1 MSPTAEPIH
10 ATTATCQDAGTL
22 MATFGITQE
31 PGPYVYGGHRYD
43 KLTDAVHYAQRHL
56 PRSAAPI
63 IRDGAESQ
71 DTGTLMATFGIT
83 QEPGPYVYGGHRY
96 DKLTD
101 AVHYAQRHQASKY
114 LRGVAREREA
124 QPYWG
129 AWALPDAGA
138 CLASRAEGRSSCAM
152 PMERVRAVWRARP

>member
-22 MATFGITQE
+22 MTTFGITQE

-56 PRSAAPI
+56 PRSAAPMG
-63 IRDGAESQ
+63 RDGADSR
-71 DTGTLMATFGIT
+71 DAGTLMATFGIT

-101 AVHYAQRHQASKY
+101 AVHYAQRQQAS
-114 LRGVAREREA
+114 
-124 QPYWG
+124 
-129 AWALPDAGA
+129 
-138 CLASRAEGRSSCAM
+138 
-152 PMERVRAVWRARP
+152 RPPST

>member
-10 ATTATCQDAGTL
+10 ATTATCQDAGAL

-56 PRSAAPI
+56 PRSAAPMG
-63 IRDGAESQ
+63 RDGADSQ
-71 DTGTLMATFGIT
+71 DAGALMATFGIT

-101 AVHYAQRHQASKY
+101 AVHYAQRQQAS
-114 LRGVAREREA
+114 
-124 QPYWG
+124 
-129 AWALPDAGA
+129 
-138 CLASRAEGRSSCAM
+138 
-152 PMERVRAVWRARP
+152 RPPST

>member
-1 MSPTAEPIH
+1 
-10 ATTATCQDAGTL
+10 

-63 IRDGAESQ
+63 IRDDADSR
-71 DTGTLMATFGIT
+71 DAGTLMATFGIT

-101 AVHYAQRHQASKY
+101 AVHYAQRQQAS
-114 LRGVAREREA
+114 
-124 QPYWG
+124 
-129 AWALPDAGA
+129 
-138 CLASRAEGRSSCAM
+138 
-152 PMERVRAVWRARP
+152 RPPST